1 MVGRRDRPFE
11 GAVESLLPVVG
22 LTGAIWGT
30 REPECSVGIPES
42 LPREGSC
49 AACDSRGEAEGP
61 EGTCTEIGSASFGI
75 VRPSLGLWDP
85 LLARS
90 IEEGDG

>member
-11 GAVESLLPVVG
+11 GAEEFLLLVVW
-22 LTGAIWGT
+22 LTGVVWGT
-30 REPECSVGIPES
+30 REPECLVGIPES
-42 LPREGSC
+42 LLREGSLAVC
-49 AACDSRGEAEGP
+49 GSLGEVEVP
-61 EGTCTEIGSASFGI
+61 EGTCTVIGSASFGI
-75 VRPSLGLWDP
+75 VRPALGRWYL